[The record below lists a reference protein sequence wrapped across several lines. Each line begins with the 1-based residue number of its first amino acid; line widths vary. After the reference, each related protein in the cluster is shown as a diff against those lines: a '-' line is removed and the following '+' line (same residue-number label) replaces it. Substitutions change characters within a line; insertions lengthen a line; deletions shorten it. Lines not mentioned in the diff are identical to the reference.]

1 MENDECG
8 DERGQQQ
15 QIVDEVR
22 FQQRGTPIVNQS
34 NSRKIVWH
42 KIAQTEKFDFLYI
55 TSGCI
60 YRRIGKVGNVGKAEK
75 YEKTNCL

>member
-8 DERGQQQ
+8 NERGQQQ

-22 FQQRGTPIVNQS
+22 FQKRGAPIVNQP

-42 KIAQTEKFDFLYI
+42 KIAQTEKFGFLYLQAAVFI
-55 TSGCI
+55 RG
-60 YRRIGKVGNVGKAEK
+60 
-75 YEKTNCL
+75 